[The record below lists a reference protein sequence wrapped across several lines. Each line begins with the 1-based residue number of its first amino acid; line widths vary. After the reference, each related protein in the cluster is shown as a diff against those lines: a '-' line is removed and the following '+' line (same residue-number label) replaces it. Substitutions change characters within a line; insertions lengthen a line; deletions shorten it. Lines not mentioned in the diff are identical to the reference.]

1 MKYHVIY
8 PNVLGTRPF
17 GPVCVPGV
25 PMGPTVHVL
34 FGFGAGILL
43 LPDPA
48 RCEVHSA
55 PFWRRDSGF

>member
-1 MKYHVIY
+1 MYRVIY

-25 PMGPTVHVL
+25 PMGPTARITI
-34 FGFGAGILL
+34 GFGAGIPW

-48 RCEVHSA
+48 GCEVHPA
-55 PFWRRDSGF
+55 PEGRRDSGF